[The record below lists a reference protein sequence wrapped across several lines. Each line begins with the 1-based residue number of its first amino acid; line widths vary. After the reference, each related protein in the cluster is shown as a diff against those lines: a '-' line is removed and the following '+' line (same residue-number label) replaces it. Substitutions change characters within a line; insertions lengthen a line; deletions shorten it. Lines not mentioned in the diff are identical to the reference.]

1 MKTLQIVPAMEQGG
15 VERGVV
21 EVNRALVA
29 SGWENVVVSAGGRLV
44 SQIEADGG
52 RHVTMDVKSKNPLT
66 YFVRAAKLRRLL
78 EKERPDV
85 VCAHSRV
92 PAWLFLWANR
102 TLGIKWISFAHGAN
116 SVSRYSEVMTYG
128 DITVTPSRYIADYLK
143 DSYGLDESKIRVIP
157 RAIDRER
164 FDLERLDRDFMM
176 SKRSEWAID
185 GKKVVMGVGRITQL
199 KGYDILV
206 RAVHRANARSADR
219 PFKLVIVGEAEKL
232 RKDVEIGL
240 HDLVKELSAED
251 QVVFAGN
258 QQKIAEC
265 LSLADIV
272 VSSNTRKPEA
282 FGRSMAEALAMGR
295 PVVAKAFGGAL
306 DIVEDGVNGAFVP
319 ADTPSGEAEVEAF
332 ASAILRVSA
341 MRLGDLRA
349 DALEKFSF
357 DRMIESTRNA
367 YLELKGL

>member
-1 MKTLQIVPAMEQGG
+1 VKTLQIVPAMEQGG

-176 SKRSEWAID
+176 SKRSEWAIG

-357 DRMIESTRNA
+357 DRMIKSTRNA